1 MAKTKLDIVDELD
14 GTVLAYRTKSSVE
27 LYTATQEVGFSEF
40 SYSWEE
46 IIAIGKKLEK
56 LLEKDLV
63 NVTQIILYLHMIS
76 ESDTEDIVIK
86 SYVELYLKALNESKS
101 YKFIKII
108 KSRMFELIKRKQIR
122 NQTK

>member
-1 MAKTKLDIVDELD
+1 MAKTKLDIVDEID

-46 IIAIGKKLEK
+46 VIAIGKKLER

-63 NVTQIILYLHMIS
+63 NVT
-76 ESDTEDIVIK
+76 
-86 SYVELYLKALNESKS
+86 
-101 YKFIKII
+101 
-108 KSRMFELIKRKQIR
+108 
-122 NQTK
+122 